1 MLFIFL
7 ISKLFVDL
15 NNALKSAF
23 TIISFVNDINGNKIV
38 DYCNRCSLI
47 PNK

>member
-1 MLFIFL
+1 M

-15 NNALKSAF
+15 NNALKSVF

-38 DYCNRCSLI
+38 NNCNRCA
-47 PNK
+47 